1 MPYIYKITNKI
12 NGKCYIGKTERTI
25 EARWKEHV
33 NNYTRSK
40 EYNKPLY
47 AAMRK
52 YGIENFVIEE
62 IEKIE
67 ETNNSSFVNEREI
80 YWIEYYQ
87 SFKNGYNAT
96 LGGDGRHFLDYE
108 LICALYDEL
117 QSCKAVADKL
127 NIDEKNVGT
136 IVKANGR
143 IVFHHCENVPAP
155 KIINMYSLNDEYE
168 QTFSSIQKAVEW
180 CVEQGL
186 CRSVSS
192 GARSHIGSCAA
203 GKRKTAYKHKWKYT

>member
-25 EARWKEHV
+25 EIRWKEHLK
-33 NNYTRSK
+33 NYTKSV
-40 EYNKPLY
+40 EYSKPLY

-52 YGIENFVIEE
+52 YGAENFFIEE
-62 IEKIE
+62 IEKVD
-67 ETNNSSFVNEREI
+67 NNSTLNEREI

-96 LGGDGRHFLDYE
+96 LGGDGRHFLDYK

-127 NIDEKNVGT
+127 HIDEKNVSA
-136 IVKANGR
+136 IVKANGQ
-143 IVFHHCENVPAP
+143 IVFHHCENVPSS
-155 KIINMYSLNDEYE
+155 KIIHMYSLNDNYE
-168 QTFSSIQKAVEW
+168 QTFPSVQKAAEW

-186 CRSVSS
+186 CKIANS
-192 GARSHIGSCAA
+192 GARGHIGDCAR
-203 GKRKTAYKHKWKYT
+203 GKRKTAYQHKWKYAE